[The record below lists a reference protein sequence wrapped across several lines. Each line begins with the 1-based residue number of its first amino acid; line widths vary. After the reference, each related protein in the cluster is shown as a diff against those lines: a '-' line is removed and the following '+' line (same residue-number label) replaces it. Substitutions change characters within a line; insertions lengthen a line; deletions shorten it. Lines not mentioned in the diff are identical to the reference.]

1 MRDYEIGAMEALLW
15 AFAKLRKC
23 GNLEKFRAA
32 KEEVEEMVIRLTSGV
47 AVNFRDKSE
56 FIPEI

>member
-1 MRDYEIGAMEALLW
+1 MRDYEMGAMEALSW

-23 GNLEKFRAA
+23 GNLEEFRAA
-32 KEEVEEMVIRLTSGV
+32 KEEVEEMVLRLTSGA